1 VLPRLEYTGTRQRIL
16 DQALEVEEISE
27 QPQPLK
33 KLREPPLLPTTKAN
47 PPAGATPFRPSPPRR
62 KPKPPTRKSPPLA
75 QPAASVAARPEI
87 STIPQATVNKK
98 QTITEANDQSE
109 PAAASLSGDLA
120 PV

>member
-1 VLPRLEYTGTRQRIL
+1 M
-16 DQALEVEEISE
+16 
-27 QPQPLK
+27 
-33 KLREPPLLPTTKAN
+33 
-47 PPAGATPFRPSPPRR
+47 
-62 KPKPPTRKSPPLA
+62 A